1 LEIEQMKLRSL
12 ALALPLILGAAEAPD
27 RIGWADLR
35 PPTQEAALS
44 TAPEGE
50 TLSENLA
57 GQSIEIAGYLLPVDR
72 EGDLVYQFAL
82 VPVSGACAH
91 MPQPPP
97 NQIVLVT
104 PAEPYPASETYEP
117 VTVTG
122 VLKPG
127 LEISQL
133 FIIDGVK
140 VITSGY
146 SVGRASVE
154 HADRV
159 PDAVEPKTPW
169 RFLAK

>member
-1 LEIEQMKLRSL
+1 VKLRSL
-12 ALALPLILGAAEAPD
+12 ALVLPLLLGAAVAPE

-35 PPTQEAALS
+35 PATQDAALP
-44 TAPEGE
+44 APPEGE

-57 GQSIEIAGYLLPVDR
+57 GQRIEIAGYLLPVDR

-104 PAEPYPASETYEP
+104 PAEPYRASETYEP

-127 LEISQL
+127 LETSQL

-140 VITSGY
+140 IITSGY
-146 SVGRASVE
+146 SVGRATVA
-154 HADRV
+154 HAERV

-169 RFLAK
+169 RFLKK

>member
-1 LEIEQMKLRSL
+1 VKLRL
-12 ALALPLILGAAEAPD
+12 LVLALPLLLGLAEASE

-35 PPTQEAALS
+35 PPTQAATLL
-44 TAPEGE
+44 TPPEGE

-57 GQSIEIAGYLLPVDR
+57 GQSVEIAGYLLPVDR

-104 PAEPYPASETYEP
+104 PAEPYRASEVYEP
-117 VTVTG
+117 VTVAG

-127 LEISQL
+127 LESSQL

-140 VITSGY
+140 IITSGY
-146 SVGRASVE
+146 SVGRATVA
-154 HADRV
+154 HAERV